1 MTAIAHSARA
11 YALANRDTFY
21 VTVIT
26 GLTLAAA
33 SQLLLTYGSFARV
46 LAAFGLAPVG

>member
-1 MTAIAHSARA
+1 MTAIAYTARA
-11 YALANRDTFY
+11 YALANRDSLY

-26 GLTLAAA
+26 GLTLATA
-33 SQLLLTYGSFARV
+33 SQVLLTYGSFARM